1 VKRVDRRRSERRRQA
16 LQVVGLSFALGAL
29 VALGLTWRLAEP
41 EAPPPVAMS
50 ESAAEI
56 AALEAEAAHAEVAV
70 PPSHGAITPAATTG
84 ARADNPRTDNLRTTD
99 AVTADS
105 ADVDALRRRDL
116 DVPVDDVDRDDL
128 RDSFSDARGSRSHQ
142 AIDIMAPRGTPVLA
156 AEDGRIVKLFNS
168 KQGGLTIYQF
178 DPTSTYTYYYAHLDR
193 YAPGLKEGQTVKR
206 GDTIGTVGSTGNAAE
221 DAPHLHFAIF
231 RLTAERQW
239 HKGTPINPFL
249 VLR

>member
-1 VKRVDRRRSERRRQA
+1 VRRADRRRSERRRRT

-29 VALGLTWRLAEP
+29 AASALTWRLTAEP
-41 EAPPPVAMS
+41 DAPTPAAMAMT
-50 ESAAEI
+50 ESSAEI
-56 AALEAEAAHAEVAV
+56 AALEAEAAHAEVSAPPV
-70 PPSHGAITPAATTG
+70 PGALAPAATSG
-84 ARADNPRTDNLRTTD
+84 ASADDGEANR
-99 AVTADS
+99 
-105 ADVDALRRRDL
+105 ADVDALRQRDL
-116 DVPVDDVDRDDL
+116 DVPVEDVDRDDL
-128 RDSFSDARGSRSHQ
+128 RDSFSDARGVGRSHE

-156 AEDGRIVKLFNS
+156 VEGGRIVKLFNS

-206 GDTIGTVGSTGNAAE
+206 GDAIGSVGSTGNAAE

-239 HKGTPINPFL
+239 HKGAPINPYL